1 MNTSETLDT
10 LVQRNH
16 EFATHRFVAG
26 LSMRPTLQTMIISC
40 ADPRVDPVHLLGL
53 ELGEAVVL
61 RNIGGRVTPG
71 TLQLLQ
77 LLRLL
82 LQGPASANPA
92 SPASPA
98 GASTPTGNNTGSPF
112 NLIVLQHTH
121 CGITRLA
128 SNTELMAEYFD
139 IPPAELP
146 AKALLDPRAAVVVDV
161 AALRSIPELPA
172 AILVSGLV
180 YDTETGLVEVVVPP
194 APIRPTTA

>member
-1 MNTSETLDT
+1 MNPSETLDT
-10 LVQRNH
+10 LLQRNH

-26 LSMRPTLQTMIISC
+26 LPMRPTLQTMIISC

-53 ELGEAVVL
+53 EPGEAVVL

-77 LLRLL
+77 LLGLL
-82 LQGPASANPA
+82 LQSPIGASSA
-92 SPASPA
+92 SSV

-128 SNTELMAEYFD
+128 SNTELMADYFD
-139 IPPAELP
+139 IPPAKLA

-161 AALRSIPELPA
+161 AVLRSIPELPA

-180 YDTETGLVEVVVPP
+180 YDIETGLVEVVVPP